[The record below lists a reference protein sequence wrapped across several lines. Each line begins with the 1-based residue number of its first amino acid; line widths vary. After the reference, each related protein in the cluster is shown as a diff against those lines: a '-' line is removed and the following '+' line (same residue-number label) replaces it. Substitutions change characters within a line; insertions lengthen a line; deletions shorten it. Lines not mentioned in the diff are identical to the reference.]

1 MHTRI
6 TQTILTLQQL
16 KLNDKTIKTI
26 LQRSDSQAI
35 DSKGLFEL
43 CNNNSEIF
51 TGKSTLPTSDSL
63 KQAWNIAQDIIQ
75 LSIQNNVEIF
85 SKFDNGFPALLKEI
99 PNSPLLLH
107 VKGNTSILN
116 DKCIAVVGTRNP
128 TSFGEGKAFEVSEG
142 LANEG
147 YTIVSGLATG
157 VDTAAHAGALK
168 ANGHTIAVLAHG
180 LQMIYPAAN
189 KALAQKILEKNGALV
204 SEYPWYATLEPWKL
218 IQRDRIQSGLS
229 LGVFVIETG
238 IKGGTMHTVDFCKK
252 QKRLLIVLQ
261 HPHEW
266 DRDTKIWGNKELIK
280 KFENSKNFVVY
291 GENSDYLQLSEW
303 ITAIKQ
309 DTSKS
314 QTINCYMNV
323 VESTDLIRHT
333 VQEPVSGL
341 DYAGG
346 NSPNLS
352 SSEPNPVVMES
363 LNKKTVDGKPKKP
376 KKRQSKEK
384 GKPGDILKGQT
395 TF

>member
-1 MHTRI
+1 MHSRI

-16 KLNDKTIKTI
+16 KLNDKTIETI
-26 LQRSDSQAI
+26 LQMSDSQSI
-35 DSKGLFEL
+35 DSKSLFEL

-51 TGKSTLPTSDSL
+51 TGKNTLPTSDSL
-63 KQAWNIAQDIIQ
+63 NQAWNIAQDIIQ
-75 LSIQNNVEIF
+75 SSIQNNVEIF

-99 PNSPLLLH
+99 PHSPLLLH

-157 VDTAAHAGALK
+157 VDAAAHAGALK

-189 KALAQKILEKNGALV
+189 KALAQKILKKNGALV
-204 SEYPWYATLEPWKL
+204 SEYPWHTTLEPWKL
-218 IQRDRIQSGLS
+218 VQRDRIQSGLS

-238 IKGGTMHTVDFCKK
+238 IKGGTMHTVDFCIK
-252 QKRLLIVLQ
+252 QNRLLIVLQ
-261 HPHEW
+261 HPPEW

-291 GENSDYLQLSEW
+291 RENSDYLQLSEW
-303 ITAIKQ
+303 IKAIKQ
-309 DTSKS
+309 DASKS
-314 QTINCYMNV
+314 LTINCYVNV
-323 VESTDLIRHT
+323 VESSDLIRHT

-346 NSPNLS
+346 NAQNMK
-352 SSEPNPVVMES
+352 SSEPNPIVMDS
-363 LNKKTVDGKPKKP
+363 QNKKTVDGKPKKQ
-376 KKRQSKEK
+376 QSEEK
-384 GKPGDILKGQT
+384 GKPGEIPKDQT

>member
-1 MHTRI
+1 MHSRI

-16 KLNDKTIKTI
+16 KLNDKTIETI
-26 LQRSDSQAI
+26 LQSSDSPSI
-35 DSKGLFEL
+35 DSKSLFEL
-43 CNNNSEIF
+43 CNNNAEIF

-63 KQAWNIAQDIIQ
+63 NQAWNIAQDIIQ
-75 LSIQNNVEIF
+75 SSIQNNVEIF
-85 SKFDNGFPALLKEI
+85 SKSDTGFPALLKEI

-116 DKCIAVVGTRNP
+116 DTCIAVVGTRNP
-128 TSFGEGKAFEVSEG
+128 TRFGERKAFEVGED

-157 VDTAAHAGALK
+157 VDAAAHAGALN

-204 SEYPWYATLEPWKL
+204 SEYPWHATLEPWKL
-218 IQRDRIQSGLS
+218 VQRDRIQSGLS

-238 IKGGTMHTVDFCKK
+238 IKGGTMHTVDFCIK

-266 DRDTKIWGNKELIK
+266 DRDTKILGNKELIK

-291 GENSDYLQLSEW
+291 RENSDYLEVSEW
-303 ITAIKQ
+303 ITGIKQ
-309 DTSKS
+309 DASKS
-314 QTINCYMNV
+314 PAIHCYPNV

-333 VQEPVSGL
+333 VQEPVSGP
-341 DYAGG
+341 DYAVGDA
-346 NSPNLS
+346 PNLI
-352 SSEPNPVVMES
+352 SSEPHPIVMDS
-363 LNKKTVDGKPKKP
+363 QNKKTVDGKPKKR
-376 KKRQSKEK
+376 KSKEK
-384 GKPGDILKGQT
+384 GKPVEIPKDQT